1 MSVEV
6 AMSLFLLTFLLLYGG
21 MHLYLFAKI
30 RGAFHLSAVGTIGLI
45 IVMVIMILAPII
57 VRMSERYGYEALARV
72 MSYTGYIWMGV
83 LLLFFTISLLFDLYH
98 LLIYAGGLILH
109 KDFSYLRI
117 SPLYTF
123 VLPLLI
129 SLGINTYG
137 YFEAKNIRVEN
148 ITIKSAKIPEASGR
162 IRIAQISDV
171 HIGLIVRNER
181 LQQMVEEVK
190 KLEPDIVVSTGDLV
204 DGQLNNL
211 EGPAALL
218 RDIRPRLGKFAV
230 TGNHEFY
237 AGIRQ
242 ALDFMR
248 DAGFVVLRGEGVN
261 VAGVIN
267 IAGVDDPAGGRYGLS
282 SGASEQSVLSKLSGK
297 YFTLLLKHQPVVNGA
312 VSGSFD
318 LQLSGH
324 THGGQIFPFN
334 LVTSRFFH
342 YHRGYFNL
350 PNHSYL
356 YVNRGA
362 GTWGP
367 PIRFLSPPEIT
378 VIDLIH
384 DKTLE

>member
-1 MSVEV
+1 MEV
-6 AMSLFLLTFLLLYGG
+6 TMALFLLTFFLLYGG

-30 RGAFHLSAVGTIGLI
+30 RSVFHLSTAATIVLI
-45 IVMVIMILAPII
+45 IFAVIMVLAPII
-57 VRMSERYGYEALARV
+57 VRISERYGYEALARV

-83 LLLFFTISLLFDLYH
+83 LLLFFTISLLFDLSR
-98 LLIYAGGLILH
+98 LLIYTGGLILH
-109 KDFSYLRI
+109 KDFSYLKI
-117 SPLYTF
+117 SPLHTF
-123 VLPLLI
+123 ILPLLI

-137 YFEAKNIRVEN
+137 YFEAKNIRIEK
-148 ITIKSAKIPEASGR
+148 IKIMSAKIPEASGR

-181 LQQMVEEVK
+181 LQRMVEEVK
-190 KLEPDIVVSTGDLV
+190 KTEPDIVVSTGDLV

-211 EGPAALL
+211 EGPTALL
-218 RDIRPRLGKFAV
+218 REIHPRLGKFAIM
-230 TGNHEFY
+230 GNHEFY

-242 ALDFMR
+242 SLDFMR

-267 IAGVDDPAGGRYGLS
+267 IAGVDDPAGARYGLS
-282 SGASEQSVLSKLSGK
+282 SGVSKQSMLSNLSAQ
-297 YFTLLLKHQPVVNGA
+297 YFTLLLKHQPRVNNDA
-312 VSGSFD
+312 PGSFD

-334 LVTSRFFH
+334 LVTGRFFH

-350 PNHSYL
+350 PNHSCL
-356 YVNRGA
+356 YVNRGV

>member
-1 MSVEV
+1 
-6 AMSLFLLTFLLLYGG
+6 
-21 MHLYLFAKI
+21 
-30 RGAFHLSAVGTIGLI
+30 VGVIILI
-45 IVMVIMILAPII
+45 IFMVIMILAPVL
-57 VRMSERYGYEALARV
+57 VRMFERHGYETLARV
-72 MSYTGYIWMGV
+72 MSYTGYIWMGIM
-83 LLLFFTISLLFDLYH
+83 LIFFTISLLLELSR
-98 LLIYAGGLILH
+98 LLIYTGGLILH
-109 KDFSYLRI
+109 RDFSYLNVP
-117 SPLYTF
+117 PLHAF
-123 VLPLLI
+123 ILPLFI
-129 SLGINTYG
+129 SLGVNAYG
-137 YFEAKNIRVEN
+137 YFEAKNIRIEN
-148 ITIKSAKIPEASGR
+148 ITITSAKIPESSGR
-162 IRIAQISDV
+162 IRIVQVSDV

-181 LQQMVEEVK
+181 LRRMVEEIK

-211 EGPAALL
+211 EGPTALL
-218 RDIRPRLGKFAV
+218 REIHPRLGKFAI

-242 ALDFMR
+242 SVDFMR

-261 VAGVIN
+261 VAGEIN
-267 IAGVDDPAGGRYGLS
+267 IAGVDDPAGARYGLP
-282 SGASEQSVLSKLSGK
+282 SGVSEHRMLSLLSGK

-312 VSGSFD
+312 VSGLFD

-334 LVTSRFFH
+334 LVTSRFFQ
-342 YHRGYFNL
+342 YHRGYFDL

-378 VIDLIH
+378 VIDLVPE
-384 DKTLE
+384 KNAQ

>member
-1 MSVEV
+1 MT
-6 AMSLFLLTFLLLYGG
+6 LFLLTFLLLYGG
-21 MHLYLFAKI
+21 MHLYLFARV
-30 RGAFHLSAVGTIGLI
+30 RGAFHLSSVGVIILI
-45 IVMVIMILAPII
+45 IFMVIMILAPVL
-57 VRMSERYGYEALARV
+57 VRMFERHGYETLARV
-72 MSYTGYIWMGV
+72 MSYTGYIWMGIM
-83 LLLFFTISLLFDLYH
+83 LIFFTISLLLELSR
-98 LLIYAGGLILH
+98 LLIYTGGLILH
-109 KDFSYLRI
+109 RDFSYLKVP
-117 SPLYTF
+117 PLHAF
-123 VLPLLI
+123 ILPLFI
-129 SLGINTYG
+129 SLGVNAYG
-137 YFEAKNIRVEN
+137 YFEAKNIRIEN
-148 ITIKSAKIPEASGR
+148 ITITSAKIPESSGR
-162 IRIAQISDV
+162 IRIVQVSDV

-181 LQQMVEEVK
+181 LRRMVEEIK

-211 EGPAALL
+211 EGPTALL
-218 RDIRPRLGKFAV
+218 REIHPRLGKFAI

-242 ALDFMR
+242 SVDFMR

-261 VAGVIN
+261 VTGEIN
-267 IAGVDDPAGGRYGLS
+267 IAGVDDPAGARYGLP
-282 SGASEQSVLSKLSGK
+282 SGVSEHRMLSLLSGK

-312 VSGSFD
+312 VSGLFD

-334 LVTSRFFH
+334 LVTSRFFQ
-342 YHRGYFNL
+342 YHRGYFDL

-378 VIDLIH
+378 VIDLVPE
-384 DKTLE
+384 KNAQ